1 METRLILEF
10 ADVLTLPGNPAK
22 PNEDSFAHIETAS
35 VVFDGATG
43 LGEQLM
49 PGDSDAA
56 WLAQFGAR
64 RLMAHIK
71 TKRPRDAIRAAMA
84 DAENSFKGLRRRAPT
99 APYENPFASM
109 MFVTAKQSAID
120 AFWFGDCG
128 LLVKRETVEVVGDTF
143 DKRAHEA
150 ARVKMLADARGLA
163 PAAGVNR
170 PEYLQSLRK
179 ARNRVNTETGGWLFG
194 PDSRAADHVSHAEI
208 AAPAG
213 THLLLASDG
222 FLALATDYGRYD
234 AAGLM
239 DAALSKGLAALG
251 EELRAIEDGD
261 PEGRKFARLKKS
273 DDATAL
279 LLRLTSRA

>member
-1 METRLILEF
+1 MALEF
-10 ADVLTLPGNPAK
+10 VDVLTLSGNPAK
-22 PNEDSFAHIETAS
+22 PNEDSFGHIEDAA

-56 WLAQFGAR
+56 WLSQFGAR
-64 RLMAHIK
+64 RLMAHIRA
-71 TKRPRDAIRAAMA
+71 KRPKDAIRAAMA
-84 DAENSFKGLRRRAPT
+84 DAENSFKGLRWRAPT
-99 APYENPFASM
+99 ATYENPFASM
-109 MFVTAKQSAID
+109 MLIAAGERGIE
-120 AFWFGDCG
+120 AYWFGDCG
-128 LLVKRETVEVVGDTF
+128 LLVKRDRVEVVGDAF
-143 DKRAHEA
+143 DRRAMEA

-163 PAAGVNR
+163 PAAGLNL
-170 PEYLQSLRK
+170 PEYLPSLRK

-194 PDSRAADHVSHAEI
+194 PDPRAADHVAQAEI
-208 AAPAG
+208 EAPAG

-234 AAGLM
+234 ADGLM

-251 EELRAIEDGD
+251 EELRAIEESD

-279 LLRLTSRA
+279 LLRVTSRA

>member
-1 METRLILEF
+1 MALEF

-22 PNEDSFAHIETAS
+22 PNEDSFTHIENAAA
-35 VVFDGATG
+35 VFDGATG

-49 PGDSDAA
+49 PGESDAA

-71 TKRPRDAIRAAMA
+71 TKRPKDAIRAAMA
-84 DAENSFKGLRRRAPT
+84 DAENSFKGLRRRAPAAT
-99 APYENPFASM
+99 YENPFASM
-109 MFVTAKQSAID
+109 MLVAESVNGIEV
-120 AFWFGDCG
+120 FWFGDCG
-128 LLVKRETVEVVGDTF
+128 LLVKRESVEVIGDTF
-143 DKRAHEA
+143 GKRAMEA

-194 PDSRAADHVSHAEI
+194 PDPRAADHVSHAEI
-208 AAPAG
+208 EAPAG

-234 AAGLM
+234 ADGLM
-239 DAALSKGLAALG
+239 NAALSKGLAALG
-251 EELRAIEDGD
+251 EELRAIEDSD

-279 LLRLTSRA
+279 LVRITSRA

>member
-1 METRLILEF
+1 MEFEF

-22 PNEDSFAHIETAS
+22 PNEDSFAHIENAA

-43 LGEQLM
+43 LGENLM
-49 PGDSDAA
+49 PGESDAA

-64 RLMAHIK
+64 RLMAHIRD
-71 TKRPRDAIRAAMA
+71 KRPKDALRAALA
-84 DAENSFKGLRRRAPT
+84 DAENSFKGLRWRAPVAT
-99 APYENPFASM
+99 YEIPFASL
-109 MFVTAKQSAID
+109 MFVSVSDGGFD

-128 LLVKRETVEVVGDTF
+128 LLVSREGAAVEVIGDTF
-143 DKRAHEA
+143 EKRAMEA

-179 ARNRVNTETGGWLFG
+179 ARNRVNSDAGGWLFG
-194 PDSRAADHVSHAEI
+194 PDPRAADHVAEAHV
-208 AAPAG
+208 AATAR

-222 FLALATDYGRYD
+222 FLALVSDYGRYD
-234 AAGLM
+234 PGGLM
-239 DAALSKGLAALG
+239 NAALSKGLAALG

-261 PEGRKFARLKKS
+261 PEGRKYARLKKS

-279 LLRLTSRA
+279 LLKTG

>member
-1 METRLILEF
+1 MGVIVFLEF
-10 ADVLTLPGNPAK
+10 VDVLTLPGNPAK
-22 PNEDSFAHIETAS
+22 PNEDSFAHIENAA

-49 PGDSDAA
+49 PGESDAA
-56 WLAQFGAR
+56 WLSQFGAR

-71 TKRPRDAIRAAMA
+71 TRRPKDAIRAAMA

-99 APYENPFASM
+99 ATYENPFASM
-109 MFVTAKQSAID
+109 MLVAARENGIE

-128 LLVKRETVEVVGDTF
+128 LLVKRERVEVIGDTF
-143 DKRAHEA
+143 DKRVMEA
-150 ARVKMLADARGLA
+150 SRVKMLADARGLA
-163 PAAGVNR
+163 PAAGLNR
-170 PEYLQSLRK
+170 PEYIHSLRK

-194 PDSRAADHVSHAEI
+194 PDPRAADHVAHKEI
-208 AAPAG
+208 EAPSG

-222 FLALATDYGRYD
+222 FLALATDYEKYGAD
-234 AAGLM
+234 ALM

-251 EELRAIEDGD
+251 EELRAVEDGD
-261 PEGRKFARLKKS
+261 PEGRKYARLKKS

-279 LLRLTSRA
+279 LLRVI

>member
-1 METRLILEF
+1 MALEF
-10 ADVLTLPGNPAK
+10 VDVLTLPGNPAK
-22 PNEDSFAHIETAS
+22 PNEDSFAHIENAA

-49 PGDSDAA
+49 PGESDAA
-56 WLAQFGAR
+56 WLSQFGAR
-64 RLMAHIK
+64 RLMSHIK
-71 TKRPRDAIRAAMA
+71 TKRPKDAIRAAMA
-84 DAENSFKGLRRRAPT
+84 DAENSFMGLRKRAPVAT
-99 APYENPFASM
+99 YENPFASLM
-109 MFVTAKQSAID
+109 LIASNEIGID

-128 LLVKRETVEVVGDTF
+128 LLVKRQTVEVIGDAF
-143 DKRAHEA
+143 DKRAAEA

-170 PEYLQSLRK
+170 PEYLEPLRK

-194 PDSRAADHVSHAEI
+194 PDPRAADHVSHARIET
-208 AAPAG
+208 PAG

-222 FLALATDYGRYD
+222 FLALATDYGCYNAD
-234 AAGLM
+234 GLM
-239 DAALSKGLAALG
+239 DAALSKGLATLG
-251 EELRAIEDGD
+251 EELRGIEETD

-279 LLRLTSRA
+279 LLKLT